1 MSIQKVR
8 VKPAKLHSYQIMHLG
23 SARMVLEACQILR
36 DQLSE
41 IRATDQRPSREQL
54 QKLQLYAA
62 RIGEAVR
69 RCDPACKFIL
79 AHGRPVADAETF
91 IDLQRK
97 IAPSMANL
105 PLSRPWESSAR

>member
-8 VKPAKLHSYQIMHLG
+8 VKPAKLHSYRIMHAG

-41 IRATDQRPSREQL
+41 IRATDQRPSREKL
-54 QKLQLYAA
+54 QKLRLYVA

-69 RCDPACKFIL
+69 RSDFACTFIL
-79 AHGRPVADAETF
+79 VHGRPVADAETF
-91 IDLQRK
+91 ADLQRK
-97 IAPSMANL
+97 IAPSVANL
-105 PLSRPWESSAR
+105 PLSRPWESSSR